1 MIARVK
7 PALQIRCTPKPG
19 RVNGLM
25 ATAQQNHI
33 LVKWDKNPE
42 PDIKS
47 YTLYRSKNDG
57 RFSKITVMDPEKTRY
72 ADDDL
77 KPEVTYR
84 YRIIA
89 EDQDRLKSDSVES
102 DSIHSP
108 IIQPEG

>member
-1 MIARVK
+1 
-7 PALQIRCTPKPG
+7 
-19 RVNGLM
+19 M